1 MLKSFHTD
9 SNTYYFDSENF
20 TLSTSPKNSVGN
32 SKVKSQ
38 IQKDILQKV
47 VINIS
52 NNCNLS
58 CSYCYADGGNYG
70 MDSRIMDKHTADNI
84 IQDIRQ
90 KNIRQINRLILFG
103 GEPFLIL
110 N

>member
-32 SKVKSQ
+32 SEVKSQ

-52 NNCNLS
+52 NNCNDVSFSTFCIVAKTGKDLFILRIYLS
-58 CSYCYADGGNYG
+58 SVFIYECIC
-70 MDSRIMDKHTADNI
+70 TI
-84 IQDIRQ
+84 IDVFIVPSF
-90 KNIRQINRLILFG
+90 I
-103 GEPFLIL
+103 
-110 N
+110 